1 MYIILDT
8 ITNEITMYIIL
19 DTITNE
25 ITIRRMVANQVWHLE
40 KTKKVMVEIGGD
52 GPGIDDGL
60 NLLVSKLATKSAFC
74 PVSIET
80 WDLMP
85 IENGRA
91 QWKSIEVVI

>member
-1 MYIILDT
+1 MY
-8 ITNEITMYIIL
+8 MIL

-52 GPGIDDGL
+52 GPGIDDGS
-60 NLLVSKLATKSAFC
+60 NLLVRYLGKLATKSAFC